1 MREGLNGRRM
11 VGWVVLALLLRA
23 LPMLWWGWATED
35 CTRDECIFRIAARP
49 LLAGEPMGLAPR
61 GWLPAPGYPYL
72 LAACEAVFGS
82 MEAVKW
88 LQWAGTVPL
97 LFAVRALAI
106 RQGGPRVA
114 ELAVAL
120 VALHPTLTFFVG
132 TLWTESLYT
141 LLLVLCVLFWVRLVE
156 RPTDG
161 RAVVAGATLGVTV
174 LFRGMATWWLPMGL
188 AGAAWIWGT
197 GSSTAGRAAPARI
210 ARRLAPYALSTALV
224 VAPWS
229 LSASAR
235 YGGWVVS
242 DATLGHVAAMGND
255 TPPPFTFDY
264 GIGLL
269 TGEQFAATEA
279 QGRSTCPVRQG
290 PLAYDACER
299 ARAVRWASTHPG
311 AFLARVPVRWAQMLN
326 PHSFLTRH
334 VLWGFWPG
342 LPWAAR
348 MAVVALQAG
357 WTVMLVVGGALG
369 LGLRPLGLGARAA
382 VGMIT
387 YYAVVIGCLY
397 GISRFRLPLEPL
409 LAIACADAIVHH
421 KALLATARATPRR
434 GVAVGLVTVGLLAL
448 MGAYLSS
455 GFPGWLR

>member
-1 MREGLNGRRM
+1 MRDALNDRRLLAWIA
-11 VGWVVLALLLRA
+11 VALLLRA

-72 LAACEAVFGS
+72 LAACEAAFGS

-88 LQWAGTVPL
+88 VQWASTVPL
-97 LFAVRALAI
+97 LLAVRALGL

-114 ELAVAL
+114 EVAVAL
-120 VALHPTLTFFVG
+120 VALHPTLAFFVG
-132 TLWTESLYT
+132 TLWTESIYT
-141 LLLVLCVLFWVRLVE
+141 LLLVLCVLSWVRFVE
-156 RPTDG
+156 RASDG
-161 RAVVAGATLGVTV
+161 RGVVAGVALGTTV
-174 LFRGMATWWLPMGL
+174 LFRGMATWWLPMGA
-188 AGAAWIWGT
+188 AGAALAWWF
-197 GSSTAGRAAPARI
+197 AGARDARPARSEI
-210 ARRLAPYALSTALV
+210 GRRLVPYVVTTAAVLT
-224 VAPWS
+224 PWS
-229 LSASAR
+229 VTASAQ

-279 QGRSTCPVRQG
+279 QGRSTCPIRQG
-290 PLAYDACER
+290 PLVYDACER
-299 ARAVRWASTHPG
+299 ARALRWASAHPV
-311 AFLARVPVRWAQMLN
+311 AFLERVPVRWAQMLN
-326 PHSFLTRH
+326 PHTFLTRH

-342 LPWAAR
+342 LSWGIR
-348 MAVVALQAG
+348 MAVVVWQAG
-357 WTVMLVVGGALG
+357 WTVLLVLGGALG
-369 LGLRPLGLGARAA
+369 LGLRPLTLGARAA
-382 VGMIT
+382 VALIA
-387 YYAVVIGCLY
+387 YYFAVIGCLY

-409 LAIACADAIVHH
+409 LAIGCADALVHRQE
-421 KALLATARATPRR
+421 LLATARSAPRR
-434 GVAVGLVTVGLLAL
+434 GLAVGAVAVGLLAL
-448 MGAYLSS
+448 LSTYLSS